1 MRVSEGETG
10 TGSGRTGVEVQWT
23 AKVRLVLDA
32 SGSLPGATELPAA
45 PPRAP
50 ETRAT
55 HTLSEGRFGPTLTA
69 SDRGVRTGGQGSS
82 AV

>member
-1 MRVSEGETG
+1 MRVRVSEGETG

-45 PPRAP
+45 RRPQRHGPHP
-50 ETRAT
+50 ERGQVWANAN
-55 HTLSEGRFGPTLTA
+55 SE
-69 SDRGVRTGGQGSS
+69 
-82 AV
+82 